1 MNGDRLAEA
10 EQDEEE
16 EEEGKSLRTV
26 DGVGQNGGM
35 RCKVG
40 QRRQER
46 EEALA
51 FINSRERRISF
62 NFFLFPDF
70 LLWISP
76 ISCASRLILLPSSCC
91 PHRCRVFPSFSFP
104 FGSEI
109 SPVDEALI
117 IVGVRSS
124 VVRFILFRSTFFVF
138 RPRGLFS
145 LCVRCVSLFV
155 CLPL

>member
-10 EQDEEE
+10 EQDEE

-51 FINSRERRISF
+51 FINLRERRISF

-70 LLWISP
+70 LCGFLQF
-76 ISCASRLILLPSSCC
+76 
-91 PHRCRVFPSFSFP
+91 V
-104 FGSEI
+104 
-109 SPVDEALI
+109 AL
-117 IVGVRSS
+117 RA
-124 VVRFILFRSTFFVF
+124 
-138 RPRGLFS
+138 
-145 LCVRCVSLFV
+145 
-155 CLPL
+155 

>member
-10 EQDEEE
+10 EQDEE

-62 NFFLFPDF
+62 NFFYSPIFSVDFSNFLRFAPDSSSIF
-70 LLWISP
+70 LLP
-76 ISCASRLILLPSSCC
+76 ASVPC
-91 PHRCRVFPSFSFP
+91 FSIFQ
-104 FGSEI
+104 FSI
-109 SPVDEALI
+109 WL
-117 IVGVRSS
+117 RNQ
-124 VVRFILFRSTFFVF
+124 
-138 RPRGLFS
+138 PR
-145 LCVRCVSLFV
+145 R
-155 CLPL
+155 

>member
-10 EQDEEE
+10 EE

-62 NFFLFPDF
+62 DFFY
-70 LLWISP
+70 SP
-76 ISCASRLILLPSSCC
+76 I
-91 PHRCRVFPSFSFP
+91 
-104 FGSEI
+104 
-109 SPVDEALI
+109 
-117 IVGVRSS
+117 
-124 VVRFILFRSTFFVF
+124 
-138 RPRGLFS
+138 FS
-145 LCVRCVSLFV
+145 LDFSSFLRIAPDSSSIFLSPASVPCFSILQSSIWLRNQ
-155 CLPL
+155 PGR

>member
-1 MNGDRLAEA
+1 MNGDRVAEA
-10 EQDEEE
+10 EQE

-62 NFFLFPDF
+62 NLFVYPRF
-70 LLWISP
+70 SLWISP
-76 ISCASRLILLPSSCC
+76 ISCASRPDSSSIFLLPASVPCFSS
-91 PHRCRVFPSFSFP
+91 FQFSIWLRNQP
-104 FGSEI
+104 G
-109 SPVDEALI
+109 
-117 IVGVRSS
+117 R
-124 VVRFILFRSTFFVF
+124 
-138 RPRGLFS
+138 
-145 LCVRCVSLFV
+145 
-155 CLPL
+155 